1 LEFQLDVA
9 GMPTPRPRFNG
20 KFAYMPKTYTEYQ
33 KMLVS
38 LIHSLG
44 VTNADYRRLHLIFH
58 FEYPKSTPKYKR
70 LDGVPL
76 LNKFDADNLAKGV
89 MDALQ
94 KAGILEDDRQIYDL
108 RVEKYRTTE
117 KNKIYVKLWEA

>member
-1 LEFQLDVA
+1 MLDVA

-20 KFAYMPKTYTEYQ
+20 KFAYMPKTYNDYQ
-33 KMLVS
+33 KMLVA
-38 LIHSLG
+38 LIQEKG
-44 VTNADYRRLHLIFH
+44 IEKGEYKRIHLIFH

-70 LDGVPL
+70 IDGFPL

-94 KAGILEDDRQIYDL
+94 KAEVIEDDRQFYDL

-117 KNKIYVKLWEA
+117 TNKIYVKLWER

>member
-1 LEFQLDVA
+1 MLDVA

-20 KFAYMPKTYTEYQ
+20 KFAYMPKTYNDYQ
-33 KMLVS
+33 KMLVA
-38 LIHSLG
+38 LIKEKG
-44 VTNADYRRLHLIFH
+44 IEKGEYKRIHLIFH

-70 LDGVPL
+70 IDGLPL

-94 KAGILEDDRQIYDL
+94 KAEVIEDDRQFYDL

-117 KNKIYVKLWEA
+117 TNKIYVKLWER

>member
-1 LEFQLDVA
+1 
-9 GMPTPRPRFNG
+9 MPTPRPRFNG
-20 KFAYMPKTYTEYQ
+20 KFAYMPKTYNDYQ
-33 KMLVS
+33 KMLVA
-38 LIHSLG
+38 LIQEKG
-44 VTNADYRRLHLIFH
+44 IEKGEYKRIHLIFH

-70 LDGVPL
+70 IDGLPL

-94 KAGILEDDRQIYDL
+94 KAEVIEDDRQFYDL

-117 KNKIYVKLWEA
+117 TNKIYVKLWER

>member
-1 LEFQLDVA
+1 MEFVLDVA

-20 KFAYMPKTYTEYQ
+20 KFAYMPKTYNDYQ
-33 KMLVS
+33 KMLVA
-38 LIHSLG
+38 LIKEKG
-44 VTNADYRRLHLIFH
+44 IEKGEYKRIHLIFH

-70 LDGVPL
+70 IDGLPL

-94 KAGILEDDRQIYDL
+94 KAEVIEDDRQFYDL

-117 KNKIYVKLWEA
+117 TNKIYVKLWER